1 VDLGERE
8 PRTIVAGI
16 AEAVAPEQAV
26 GKRVAVVANLAKRAI
41 RGIESNGMLLAAG
54 EPSLGLTL
62 VEVPGELPPGTR
74 IK

>member
-1 VDLGERE
+1 
-8 PRTIVAGI
+8 
-16 AEAVAPEQAV
+16 V
-26 GKRVAVVANLAKRAI
+26 GKRVGVGSNLAKRAI

-54 EPSLGLTL
+54 EPKAGLSL

>member
-1 VDLGERE
+1 V
-8 PRTIVAGI
+8 
-16 AEAVAPEQAV
+16 V
-26 GKRVAVVANLAKRAI
+26 GKRVVVVSNLAKRAI

-54 EPSLGLTL
+54 EPKAGLSL